1 MVAAAAVVVVV
12 AAAGGSGGGEGGW
25 LLPVMPG
32 KTQSIG
38 EACAL
43 KQGIVDPK
51 P

>member
-1 MVAAAAVVVVV
+1 MCSTGLVVVVV
-12 AAAGGSGGGEGGW
+12 AAAGASGGGEGGW

-43 KQGIVDPK
+43 KQGILDPK